1 MPVRVYYFDDA
12 GDRSGDPARPFF
24 VLGGFG
30 IDADHLP
37 DLKKRIQ
44 GVAARHQFWFH
55 HPSELK
61 FSHVGRNSDNNKR
74 RPHWMI
80 RSGLASFAQRRALVN
95 ACLREFVAVPTVKII
110 AIAVDQ
116 TKTFG
121 TKSPIVQAIEPLFE
135 RISFDCMD
143 HNTHGLVICDEE
155 QADDKKLRDATR
167 SGTFYMRFGNLVDTI
182 SFMPSEE
189 SVGVQVA
196 DLIAGSFSRYLNSQ
210 DPGYVRILWPAL
222 RSSAIGQVNGYGVKV
237 FPSGTCV
244 PPDPPA
250 ELSRIDLEVAEL
262 ESKARGK
269 EETGG
274 R

>member
-1 MPVRVYYFDDA
+1 
-12 GDRSGDPARPFF
+12 
-24 VLGGFG
+24 
-30 IDADHLP
+30 
-37 DLKKRIQ
+37 
-44 GVAARHQFWFH
+44 
-55 HPSELK
+55 
-61 FSHVGRNSDNNKR
+61 
-74 RPHWMI
+74 
-80 RSGLASFAQRRALVN
+80 
-95 ACLREFVAVPTVKII
+95 
-110 AIAVDQ
+110 
-116 TKTFG
+116 
-121 TKSPIVQAIEPLFE
+121 
-135 RISFDCMD
+135 
-143 HNTHGLVICDEE
+143 
-155 QADDKKLRDATR
+155 
-167 SGTFYMRFGNLVDTI
+167 MRFGNLVDTI